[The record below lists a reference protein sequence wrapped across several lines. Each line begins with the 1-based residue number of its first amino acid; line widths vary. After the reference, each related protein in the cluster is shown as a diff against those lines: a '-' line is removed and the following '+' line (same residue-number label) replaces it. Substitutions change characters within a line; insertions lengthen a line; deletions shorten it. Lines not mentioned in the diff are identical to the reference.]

1 MGFHLGLEGVDDL
14 LGRIE
19 MGMAQNLY
27 QAVVAKLFL
36 LRILGFVE
44 SVGID
49 EQRNE
54 RLGDVVEGGL
64 CGGDVVRVPLI
75 VSFF

>member
-14 LGRIE
+14 LGGIE

-36 LRILGFVE
+36 LRKAFGE
-44 SVGID
+44 
-49 EQRNE
+49 
-54 RLGDVVEGGL
+54 
-64 CGGDVVRVPLI
+64 LI
-75 VSFF
+75 VSYF